1 MAINSGPAVGA
12 EEVDVSAADDTLD
25 QESRGIYVGTSGDL
39 KVDMADGST
48 VTFTSLA
55 AGVIHPLRV
64 VKVYMT
70 GTTAGSII
78 AVY

>member
-12 EEVDVSAADDTLD
+12 ETVDISSSDDTLA

-39 KVDMADGST
+39 KVDLAGGTT
-48 VTFTSLA
+48 VTFSNLA
-55 AGVIHPLRV
+55 AGVVHPLRV
-64 VKVYMT
+64 VKVYMD
-70 GTTAGSII
+70 GTNADDIV